1 MSYHI
6 LDIGSVGSTVTCKD
20 RQIVCIQANGD
31 VHAAPLEDVGS
42 IVITSYKTTLTNRL
56 LVEASRHG
64 VPVVLCDGFQPMS
77 ILLPV
82 NRSSDTLL
90 TRAHL
95 DIHARQRSLLWRR
108 TIDAKVRN
116 QWLICKH
123 WSISHRCTTALESLL
138 DSSDAHKE
146 SLAAR
151 HHWRV
156 FAYGIGQ
163 PRFRRT
169 RESEGVNALLNYGY
183 AVLLS
188 VVVQRMLAIGIDPT
202 FGIAHVVR
210 EKAVPLA
217 YDLME
222 PFRPWVDATVVE
234 CIRRQAGCATIVVN
248 RDAKQAL
255 TEAMIKPVRR
265 GDQTVEF
272 RIVIEEVLRSFR
284 RAVMER
290 KPSLYQPWTPK
301 ATRWDG
307 CS

>member
-6 LDIGSVGSTVTCKD
+6 LNIDSADSTITCKD
-20 RQIVCIQANGD
+20 RQVVCIERDGTKRA
-31 VHAAPLEDVGS
+31 VPVEDVGS
-42 IVITSYKTTLTNRL
+42 IVITSFKTTLTNRL
-56 LVEASRHG
+56 LVEAAREG
-64 VPVVLCDGFQPMS
+64 VSIVVCDGFQPAS

-82 NRSSDTLL
+82 NRSSDTSL

-95 DIHARQRSLLWRR
+95 SVHSRQRSLLWKR

-116 QWLICKH
+116 QWLLCSH
-123 WSISHRCTTALESLL
+123 WAATHRNTIAIKALL
-138 DSSDAHKE
+138 DSSDNHKE

-156 FAYGIGQ
+156 FSDAVGK
-163 PRFRRT
+163 PSFRRD
-169 RESEGVNALLNYGY
+169 RQGGGVNDLLNYGY

-188 VVVQRMLAIGIDPT
+188 VVMQRMLAIGIDPT
-202 FGIAHVVR
+202 FGIAHVAR

-222 PFRPWVDATVVE
+222 PFRPWVDAVVVE
-234 CIRRQAGCATIVVN
+234 CVSRQEASRKIAVD
-248 RDAKQAL
+248 REARAAL
-255 TEAMIKPVRR
+255 GESMVKPVRL
-265 GDQTVEF
+265 GDRVVEF
-272 RIVIEEVLRSFR
+272 RIVVEEVLRSFR

-301 ATRWDG
+301 ASKWDG
-307 CS
+307 CL

>member
-6 LDIGSVGSTVTCKD
+6 LNVESAGSTITCKD
-20 RQIVCIQANGD
+20 RQVVCIEQDGTTRT
-31 VHAAPLEDVGS
+31 VPLEDVGS
-42 IVITSYKTTLTNRL
+42 IVVTSFKTTLTNRL
-56 LVEASRHG
+56 LVETAKEG
-64 VPVVLCDGFQPMS
+64 VAIVVCEGFQPAS

-82 NRSSDTLL
+82 NRSTDTLL

-95 DIHARQRSLLWRR
+95 SVHARQRSLLWRR

-116 QWLICKH
+116 QLLLCRNWNAG
-123 WSISHRCTTALESLL
+123 HRGTAAIEAML
-138 DSSDAHKE
+138 DSTDGHKE

-156 FAYGIGQ
+156 FADAIGQ
-163 PRFRRT
+163 PGFRRD
-169 RESEGVNALLNYGY
+169 RAGGGVNALLNYGY

-188 VVVQRMLAIGIDPT
+188 VVMQRMLAIGLDPT
-202 FGIAHVVR
+202 FGIAHVPR

-222 PFRPWVDATVVE
+222 PFRPWIDAEVVE
-234 CIRRQAGCATIVVN
+234 CVRRQGGG
-248 RDAKQAL
+248 DAITVDRETRAAL
-255 TEAMIKPVRR
+255 AEVMVKPVRR
-265 GDQTVEF
+265 GDQAVES
-272 RIVIEEVLRSFR
+272 RIVIEDVLRSFR
-284 RAVMER
+284 RAVTER

-301 ATRWDG
+301 ASRWDG